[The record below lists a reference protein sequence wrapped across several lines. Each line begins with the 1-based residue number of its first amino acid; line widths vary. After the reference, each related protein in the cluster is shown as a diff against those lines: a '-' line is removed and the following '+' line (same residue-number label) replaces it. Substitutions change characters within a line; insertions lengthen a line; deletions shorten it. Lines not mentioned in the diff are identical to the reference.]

1 MAARPV
7 RRPDHD
13 ETTTILRDEPGPI
26 MPNLTIRHRG
36 EDVWHDIDSEIKCRD
51 SAGSNRAAAR
61 LADLKHLAAE
71 QGIATDF
78 SLRFAAIREHPARK
92 RQFIARLD
100 AL

>member
-1 MAARPV
+1 MAVP
-7 RRPDHD
+7 
-13 ETTTILRDEPGPI
+13 ILDSVILPLMFPSI
-26 MPNLTIRHRG
+26 SAQ
-36 EDVWHDIDSEIKCRD
+36 DSEIECRD